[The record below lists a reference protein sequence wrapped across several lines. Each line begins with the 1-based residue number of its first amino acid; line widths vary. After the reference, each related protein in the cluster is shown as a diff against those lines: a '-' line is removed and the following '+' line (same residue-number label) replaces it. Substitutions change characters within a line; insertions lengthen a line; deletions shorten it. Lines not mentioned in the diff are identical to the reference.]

1 LIGPKKAE
9 VSVKLIK
16 INNIKEEMNRV
27 EELYLSAFPANERF
41 PFRLLKK
48 RALQGKA
55 DFLLFSTAIPLSLN
69 TAEQG
74 YSTSHLSSF

>member
-1 LIGPKKAE
+1 
-9 VSVKLIK
+9 
-16 INNIKEEMNRV
+16 MNRV

-55 DFLLFSTAIPLSLN
+55 DFSLFSTAIPLSLN
-69 TAEQG
+69 TAG
-74 YSTSHLSSF
+74 RGSSTSLLSKYSTLRSIFFQEVFAATAILLLPL